1 MTPKGSPEISI
12 NEAEL
17 SAILR
22 SLPDALIAYR
32 KRLCTQGELA
42 ELLGV
47 HEQQI
52 QRYESSRYQSASL
65 KRLSQIA
72 KLLEALEINQH
83 FNPGAT
89 KLCQSKP
96 I

>member
-1 MTPKGSPEISI
+1 MTTKDLPEISI

-32 KRLCTQGELA
+32 KRLCTQAELA
-42 ELLGV
+42 SLLGL

-65 KRLSQIA
+65 KRLLQIA
-72 KLLEALEINQH
+72 KLLEALEINQGEE
-83 FNPGAT
+83 NREAG
-89 KLCQSKP
+89 
-96 I
+96 